1 MLRPEYLKVL
11 EENKG
16 LLFPRM
22 LPRDLWLNQHEIQ
35 DFAHVQEYR
44 AARHWEIDTTIY
56 VDNEGGQFNQIA
68 KGVYVG
74 AYWQFYRDM
83 SGVKVNRLEEGE
95 TYPF

>member
-16 LLFPRM
+16 LLVPSM

-44 AARHWEIDTTIY
+44 AARHWEIDETIY
-56 VDNEGGQFNQIA
+56 IGLNDEQYNQIA
-68 KGVYVG
+68 KDVYVL
-74 AYWQFYRDM
+74 AYWQLYKEQTE
-83 SGVKVNRLEEGE
+83 VKVKYLEESE
-95 TYPF
+95 YIF

>member
-22 LPRDLWLNQHEIQ
+22 FPRDLWLNQHEIQ

-44 AARHWEIDTTIY
+44 AAREWKIDETIY
-56 VDNEGGQFNQIA
+56 IDNEGGQFNQIA
-68 KGVYVG
+68 KDVYVL
-74 AYWQFYRDM
+74 AYWQLYRKESEIKSTIVQD
-83 SGVKVNRLEEGE
+83 GLL
-95 TYPF
+95 PF